1 MTVCDNMLINCENT
15 IAKISSAYTEI
26 HMNYLLSESSQ
37 NIKQKIRNV
46 STNSDI
52 VTQQLHS
59 VLHGNILVVIFKVR
73 QQ

>member
-52 VTQQLHS
+52 VAAE
-59 VLHGNILVVIFKVR
+59 I
-73 QQ
+73 

>member
-1 MTVCDNMLINCENT
+1 MNGDMLVMTVCDNMLINCENT

-52 VTQQLHS
+52 VAAE
-59 VLHGNILVVIFKVR
+59 I
-73 QQ
+73 